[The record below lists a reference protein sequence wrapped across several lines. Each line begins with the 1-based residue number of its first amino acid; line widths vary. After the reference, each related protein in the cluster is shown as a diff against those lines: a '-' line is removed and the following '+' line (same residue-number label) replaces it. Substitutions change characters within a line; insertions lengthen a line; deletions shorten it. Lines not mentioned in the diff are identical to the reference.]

1 MAKRIIETP
10 ASYSCKHR
18 WQQTNR
24 HGVFVAGYD
33 GRSVRERCAY
43 CPRVRITDIQAQ
55 VVTYTDAGSW
65 DDC

>member
-18 WQQTNR
+18 WQ
-24 HGVFVAGYD
+24 
-33 GRSVRERCAY
+33 SVVR
-43 CPRVRITDIQAQ
+43 RVRITDIQAQ